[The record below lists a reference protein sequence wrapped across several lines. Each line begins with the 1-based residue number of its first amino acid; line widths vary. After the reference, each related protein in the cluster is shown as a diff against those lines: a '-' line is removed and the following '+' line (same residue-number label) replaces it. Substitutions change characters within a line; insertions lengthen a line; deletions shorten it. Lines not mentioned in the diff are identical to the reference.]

1 MKILAFAGS
10 NSQKSINKQLV
21 TFAVQKMAES
31 DAEILDLNDF
41 EVPIYSPEREAE
53 LGIPE
58 RILALSEKMAQADL
72 LIISLAEH
80 NGSYSTAFK
89 NVFDWL
95 SRIPNRKVFRE
106 KKLFLLSTSPG
117 ARGGQSVLE
126 TASNR
131 FPRDGADLV
140 ATYSLPSFYE
150 HFDAEKGIQDVVL
163 LGELETKIRAI
174 KNLF

>member
-1 MKILAFAGS
+1 MIK
-10 NSQKSINKQLV
+10 K
-21 TFAVQKMAES
+21 T
-31 DAEILDLNDF
+31 
-41 EVPIYSPEREAE
+41 P
-53 LGIPE
+53 
-58 RILALSEKMAQADL
+58 ILALSEKMAQADL
-72 LIISLAEH
+72 LVISLAEH

-106 KKLFLLSTSPG
+106 KKLFLLATSPG

-131 FPRDGADLV
+131 FPRDGAELV

-150 HFDAEKGIQDVVL
+150 HFEAEKGIQDAVL
-163 LGELETKIRAI
+163 LDELETKIRAI
-174 KNLF
+174 KSLF